1 MTEMVTLQPIPKGE
15 RMGRRRDEV
24 VEQYLLTRI
33 LSGEMPP
40 GTKFPSTAEMA
51 AQMRVNINS
60 VQKALMRLSA
70 RGFLTRKTN
79 LGTFVNERDASPSNV
94 FLLIGPCLREETC
107 HFDRRL
113 SKLIEGELFSRGF
126 NPIIYDGL
134 DQILDRNSSI
144 GPRLARQLMG
154 DLAHFDP
161 RALVEQDFLSLRIPE
176 LTQGSRRQVV
186 SFRPVAQG
194 GDVSF
199 DYVDFHRKAVQ
210 ALVERGRRNVVM
222 VLKNP
227 KVSYDS
233 LYLRAFWEAARERGL
248 NVVKMLHIGDDQD
261 EEAPEDVLGQVLTR
275 ELNEWK
281 KLPPRKRWDSMIIG
295 DDVLMRAA
303 ALCLLREGISVPDDI
318 MPLSLVNEGIDL
330 AYGIPIVGIEVPL
343 SQMASTLIDVLDVRL
358 GRSSASD
365 PSPVELKGRVV
376 DLGTAALRSSSQ
388 GSIAGQSPSAKMVH
402 PFPNKNSIPSAK
414 TN

>member
-1 MTEMVTLQPIPKGE
+1 MSAAVTLQPIPKGE
-15 RMGRRRDEV
+15 RAGRRRDEV
-24 VEQYLLTRI
+24 VEQYLLTKI
-33 LSGEMPP
+33 LSGAMPP

-51 AQMRVNINS
+51 TQMKVNINS

-79 LGTFVNERDASPSNV
+79 LGTFVNERDASPLNV

-113 SKLIEGELFSRGF
+113 SKLIEGELFSRGY

-134 DQILDRNSSI
+134 DQIFDRNSRI

-161 RALVEQDFLSLRIPE
+161 RALVEQEFLSLRIPE

-186 SFRPVAQG
+186 SSRPVAQG

-199 DYVDFHRKAVQ
+199 DGVDFHRQAVQ
-210 ALVERGRRNVVM
+210 ALVERGRRNVIM

-227 KVSYDS
+227 TVSYDS
-233 LYLRAFWEAARERGL
+233 LYLQAFWETARECGL
-248 NVVKMLHIGDDQD
+248 NVVKMLHIGDDHD
-261 EEAPEDVLGQVLTR
+261 EEAPEDVLGQTLTQ
-275 ELNEWK
+275 ELKEWK
-281 KLPPRKRWDSMIIG
+281 RLPPRKRWDSMIIG
-295 DDVLMRAA
+295 DDILMRAA

-318 MPLSLVNEGIDL
+318 MPLSLVNEEIDL

-343 SQMASTLIDVLDVRL
+343 SQMASALIDILEVRM
-358 GRSSASD
+358 GRSSAPD
-365 PSPVELKGRVV
+365 PSPVELRGRVV
-376 DLGTAALRSSSQ
+376 DLGTSAVRGAPDPSFAAKSLESPVSSLS
-388 GSIAGQSPSAKMVH
+388 
-402 PFPNKNSIPSAK
+402 
-414 TN
+414 TT